1 VACRDAAT
9 INSTLET
16 HTLLEN
22 ADLGKLIIRLTL
34 GGLIL
39 FHGIAKLLNG
49 VGFIEGA
56 LASHGLPSFLA
67 YGVFVG
73 EIIAP
78 LMVILGYQTRIGAL
92 LIVFNMLVAIVLVHT
107 NELLTLGRNGGWA
120 LELQGFFLFTAVAV
134 IFLGPGRYK
143 LKN

>member
-1 VACRDAAT
+1 M
-9 INSTLET
+9 
-16 HTLLEN
+16 LEN

-49 VGFIEGA
+49 VGFIEG
-56 LASHGLPSFLA
+56 LLTSHGLPGFLA

-73 EIIAP
+73 ELIAP

-107 NELLTLGRNGGWA
+107 NELLALSSSGGWA

-134 IFLGPGRYK
+134 MFLGPGRYK

>member
-1 VACRDAAT
+1 M
-9 INSTLET
+9 
-16 HTLLEN
+16 LEN

-34 GGLIL
+34 GGLML

-49 VGFIEGA
+49 VGFIEGE
-56 LASHGLPSFLA
+56 LASHGLPTLLA

-78 LMVILGYQTRIGAL
+78 LMVVLGYQTRIGAL
-92 LIVFNMLVAIVLVHT
+92 LIIFNMLFAIILVHG
-107 NELLTLGRNGGWA
+107 NELLSLGRGGGWA